1 MTSRAFAFAPDS
13 SKLIRGWSERFR
25 KACGGCGRHH
35 GLLGGA
41 PLSQVLL
48 RQPAEAGHRF
58 SRVPNARPCGARQW
72 WPASHPVHLLR
83 TVEVSR
89 LVLGPGISHPSTW
102 RGAEGRRGSSG
113 DGVLRCSG
121 APGATPGP
129 RQPANRFPCGG
140 GSASLAGENTP
151 PAGRVWCAPRASHS
165 GADSARAASGPD
177 SSPGSSLVQ
186 PCSLGHRRR
195 GSDRC
200 ARLVHSCPSPTSLS
214 DLGTLPPCSARPGS
228 GLWCVWRP
236 RVLATACSAGSH
248 SPSAL
253 GGTPRET
260 EAVES
265 RGTARQGLVLG
276 MWLTG
281 YGS

>member
-1 MTSRAFAFAPDS
+1 MTSHAFTFAPDS
-13 SKLIRGWSERFR
+13 SKVIRGWSERFR

-41 PLSQVLL
+41 PLSQLLL

-72 WPASHPVHLLR
+72 WPASHAVHLLR
-83 TVEVSR
+83 TIEVSR

-102 RGAEGRRGSSG
+102 RGVEGRRGSSG

-165 GADSARAASGPD
+165 GVDSARAASGPD
-177 SSPGSSLVQ
+177 AVLALLWYNPAPWGTDAA
-186 PCSLGHRRR
+186 GAT
-195 GSDRC
+195 G
-200 ARLVHSCPSPTSLS
+200 VHALYTAVPPPPASPT
-214 DLGTLPPCSARPGS
+214 
-228 GLWCVWRP
+228 
-236 RVLATACSAGSH
+236 
-248 SPSAL
+248 
-253 GGTPRET
+253 
-260 EAVES
+260 
-265 RGTARQGLVLG
+265 
-276 MWLTG
+276 
-281 YGS
+281 